1 MNPVS
6 PYQYICIEGN
16 IGAGKTTLCE
26 LLAGTYNCKLVLEQF
41 AENPFL
47 PYFYDDPARYAL
59 PLELFFMTE
68 RHKQLEKHL
77 LHPDLFHEFVVS
89 DYTFVKTLLFAK
101 NNLKR
106 DEYRL
111 FQRMFFVLNAAF
123 PRPDILVY
131 LHRSTPKLIE
141 NIRNRG
147 REYEQDIKEPYLKDL
162 QDAYF
167 EYFKGESSFPIVI
180 IDVDKLDFVNNPKH
194 FQEIKLLIMQT
205 YQPGVHRISL
215 VN

>member
-1 MNPVS
+1 MNPIS

-26 LLAGTYNCKLVLEQF
+26 LLGGIYNCKLVLEQF
-41 AENPFL
+41 ADNPFL
-47 PYFYDDPARYAL
+47 PYFYEDPDRFAL

-77 LHPDLFHEFVVS
+77 LHRDLFHEFIVS
-89 DYTFVKTLLFAK
+89 DYMFVKTLLFAK

-111 FQRMFFVLNAAF
+111 FQRMFFVLNATF
-123 PRPDILVY
+123 PKPDILIY
-131 LHRSTPKLIE
+131 LHRSVPRLIE
-141 NIRNRG
+141 NIRSRG
-147 REYEQDIKEPYLKDL
+147 RAYELDIKDTYLQDL

-167 EYFKGESSFPIVI
+167 EYFKGESSFPVVI
-180 IDVDKLDFVNNPKH
+180 IDVDQLDFVNNRKH
-194 FQEIKLLIMQT
+194 FEELKSLIMRP

-215 VN
+215 VT

>member
-1 MNPVS
+1 MNPTS

-26 LLAGTYNCKLVLEQF
+26 LIGGEYNCKLVLEQF

-47 PYFYDDPARYAL
+47 PYFYDDPQRYAL

-77 LHPDLFHEFVVS
+77 LHRDLFFEFIVS

-111 FQRMFFVLNAAF
+111 FQRMFVVLNSYF
-123 PRPDILVY
+123 PNPDILIY
-131 LHRSTPKLIE
+131 LHRTTPKLID
-141 NIRNRG
+141 NIKHRG
-147 REYEQDIKEPYLKDL
+147 RDYESDIKESYLKDL

-167 EYFKGESSFPIVI
+167 EYFKGETSFPVVI
-180 IDVDKLDFVNNPKH
+180 IDVDKMDFVQNPDHFNELKH
-194 FQEIKLLIMQT
+194 LIMRE

-215 VN
+215 VS